1 MNGVRK
7 FSTPAAVRIGGMSL
21 ILAAGGFIAVFSY
34 LAVNFNYPDV
44 LEGRANTV
52 LPNLLSMGDSGRAVW
67 AMYALLPLLL
77 VPAGIGAHAALRAVA
92 PSLSR
97 SALVASV
104 ITAFSMLLGLA
115 RWSTIHWEL
124 AQSYAV
130 ASDESRIAINAI
142 FAGFNAYLGN
152 FIGEFVGELGL
163 NAFFL
168 LTSIAF
174 MYAGRRL
181 VGYAGIV
188 VGVLG
193 IAGAFR
199 NVTPVVQIIADANN
213 SLLPVWLV
221 VLGIVLMRYGRSM

>member
-1 MNGVRK
+1 MI
-7 FSTPAAVRIGGMSL
+7 PC
-21 ILAAGGFIAVFSY
+21 
-34 LAVNFNYPDV
+34 
-44 LEGRANTV
+44 
-52 LPNLLSMGDSGRAVW
+52 
-67 AMYALLPLLL
+67 
-77 VPAGIGAHAALRAVA
+77 
-92 PSLSR
+92 
-97 SALVASV
+97 
-104 ITAFSMLLGLA
+104 
-115 RWSTIHWEL
+115 
-124 AQSYAV
+124 
-130 ASDESRIAINAI
+130 AI
-142 FAGFNAYLGN
+142 FAGLTAYLGN
-152 FIGEFVGELGL
+152 CIGEFGGELGL

-221 VLGIVLMRYGRSM
+221 VLGIVLMRYGRSI